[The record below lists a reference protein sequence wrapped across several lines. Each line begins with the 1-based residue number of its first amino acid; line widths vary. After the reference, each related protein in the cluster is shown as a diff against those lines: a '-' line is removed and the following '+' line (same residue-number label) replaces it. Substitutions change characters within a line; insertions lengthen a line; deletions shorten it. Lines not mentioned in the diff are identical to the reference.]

1 MSLKLNINEFEVP
14 IINKYPTLNLAF
26 IVLLFLIILIF
37 VNSKLAEDI
46 EKNRQIYEHKNLKQA
61 LEIDLAPDGIF
72 VNSINLSR
80 EMTEQLGYDEE
91 ENIVSV
97 YSDAKLISLIIPS
110 KTKRAYNG
118 EIELRVYVSPA
129 GEVMKVLVDEH
140 NETIG
145 IVDEIIK
152 KDSSWTS
159 KFKGIMITKTN
170 DESWEDYF
178 SKQNF
183 DVVTGA
189 SITSRSIQEGV
200 YKALLFYKENKQRI
214 LSTKNE
220 S

>member
-1 MSLKLNINEFEVP
+1 MSLKLNTNEFEVP
-14 IINKYPTLNLAF
+14 IINKYPTLNLAL

-46 EKNRQIYEHKNLKQA
+46 EKNRKIYEHKNLKQA
-61 LEIDLAPDGIF
+61 LEIDLAPDGILI
-72 VNSINLSR
+72 NPINLSR

-91 ENIVSV
+91 EDIVSV
-97 YSDAKLISLIIPS
+97 YSNAKLISLIIPS

-118 EIELRVYVSPA
+118 KIELRVYVSPA

>member
-1 MSLKLNINEFEVP
+1 MSLKLNTNKFEVP
-14 IINKYPTLNLAF
+14 IINKYPTLNLAL

-46 EKNRQIYEHKNLKQA
+46 EKNRKIYEHKNLKQA

-80 EMTEQLGYDEE
+80 EMTERLGYEEE

-97 YSDAKLISLIIPS
+97 YSNAKLISLIIPS

-118 EIELRVYVSPA
+118 KIELRVYVSPA

-200 YKALLFYKENKQRI
+200 YKALLFYEENKQRI
-214 LSTKNE
+214 LSINNE

>member
-1 MSLKLNINEFEVP
+1 MSLKLNTNEFEVP
-14 IINKYPTLNLAF
+14 IINKYPTLNLAL

-46 EKNRQIYEHKNLKQA
+46 EKNRKIYEHKNLKQS
-61 LEIDLAPDGIF
+61 LEIDLAPEGIF

-118 EIELRVYVSPA
+118 KIELRVYVSPA

-140 NETIG
+140 NETLG

-214 LSTKNE
+214 LSINNE

>member
-1 MSLKLNINEFEVP
+1 MSLKLNTNEFEVP

-46 EKNRQIYEHKNLKQA
+46 EKNRKIYEHKNLIQA

-118 EIELRVYVSPA
+118 KIELQVYVSPA

>member
-1 MSLKLNINEFEVP
+1 MSLKLNTNEFEVP
-14 IINKYPTLNLAF
+14 IINKYPTLNLAL

-46 EKNRQIYEHKNLKQA
+46 EKNRKIYEHKNLKQA

-97 YSDAKLISLIIPS
+97 YSNAKLISLIIPS

-118 EIELRVYVSPA
+118 KIELRVYVSPA

-140 NETIG
+140 NETLG

>member
-1 MSLKLNINEFEVP
+1 M
-14 IINKYPTLNLAF
+14 
-26 IVLLFLIILIF
+26 
-37 VNSKLAEDI
+37 
-46 EKNRQIYEHKNLKQA
+46 
-61 LEIDLAPDGIF
+61 
-72 VNSINLSR
+72 
-80 EMTEQLGYDEE
+80 
-91 ENIVSV
+91 SV

-118 EIELRVYVSPA
+118 NIELRVYVSPA

-214 LSTKNE
+214 LSINNE

>member
-1 MSLKLNINEFEVP
+1 MSLKLNTNKFEVP
-14 IINKYPTLNLAF
+14 IINKYPTLNLAL

-46 EKNRQIYEHKNLKQA
+46 EKNRKIYEHKNLKQA

-97 YSDAKLISLIIPS
+97 YSNAKLISLIIPS

-118 EIELRVYVSPA
+118 KIELRVYVSPA
-129 GEVMKVLVDEH
+129 GEVMKVLIYEH

-200 YKALLFYKENKQRI
+200 YKALLFYEENKQRI
-214 LSTKNE
+214 LSINNE

>member
-1 MSLKLNINEFEVP
+1 MP
-14 IINKYPTLNLAF
+14 IINKYPTLNLAL

-37 VNSKLAEDI
+37 FNSKLAEDI
-46 EKNRQIYEHKNLKQA
+46 EKNRKIYEHKNLKQA

-80 EMTEQLGYDEE
+80 AMTEQLGYDEE

-118 EIELRVYVSPA
+118 KIELRVYVSPA

>member
-1 MSLKLNINEFEVP
+1 MSLKLNTNEFEVP
-14 IINKYPTLNLAF
+14 IINKYPTLNLAL

-46 EKNRQIYEHKNLKQA
+46 EKNRKIYEHKNLKQA
-61 LEIDLAPDGIF
+61 LEIDLAPDDIF
-72 VNSINLSR
+72 VNSIYLSR

-118 EIELRVYVSPA
+118 KIELRVYVSPA

>member
-1 MSLKLNINEFEVP
+1 M
-14 IINKYPTLNLAF
+14 
-26 IVLLFLIILIF
+26 LLFLIILIF

-46 EKNRQIYEHKNLKQA
+46 EKNRKIYEHKNLKQA

-80 EMTEQLGYDEE
+80 AMTEQLGYDEE

-118 EIELRVYVSPA
+118 KIELRVYVSPA

>member
-1 MSLKLNINEFEVP
+1 M
-14 IINKYPTLNLAF
+14 
-26 IVLLFLIILIF
+26 LLFLIILIF

-46 EKNRQIYEHKNLKQA
+46 EKNRKIYEHKNLKQA

-118 EIELRVYVSPA
+118 KIELRVYVSPA

>member
-1 MSLKLNINEFEVP
+1 MSLKLNTNEFEVP
-14 IINKYPTLNLAF
+14 IINKYPTLNLAL

-46 EKNRQIYEHKNLKQA
+46 EKNRKIYEHKNLKQA

-80 EMTEQLGYDEE
+80 AMTEQLGYDEE
-91 ENIVSV
+91 DNIVSV

-118 EIELRVYVSPA
+118 KIELRVYVSPA

>member
-1 MSLKLNINEFEVP
+1 MSLKLNTNEFEVP
-14 IINKYPTLNLAF
+14 IINKYPTLNLAL

-80 EMTEQLGYDEE
+80 EMTEQLGYDKE

-140 NETIG
+140 NETLG

>member
-1 MSLKLNINEFEVP
+1 MSLKLNTNEFEVP
-14 IINKYPTLNLAF
+14 IINKYPTLNLAL

-37 VNSKLAEDI
+37 VNSKLTEDI
-46 EKNRQIYEHKNLKQA
+46 EKNRKMYEHKNLIQA
-61 LEIDLAPDGIF
+61 LEIDLAPDDIF
-72 VNSINLSR
+72 ATSINLSR

-97 YSDAKLISLIIPS
+97 YSNAKLISLIIPS

-118 EIELRVYVSPA
+118 KIELRVYVSPA

>member
-1 MSLKLNINEFEVP
+1 MSLKLNTNEFEVP
-14 IINKYPTLNLAF
+14 IINKYPTLNLAL

-46 EKNRQIYEHKNLKQA
+46 EKNRKIYEHKNLKQA

-80 EMTEQLGYDEE
+80 AMTEQLGYDEE

-118 EIELRVYVSPA
+118 KIELRVYVSPA

-140 NETIG
+140 NETLG

>member
-1 MSLKLNINEFEVP
+1 MSLKLNTNEFEVP

-91 ENIVSV
+91 GNIVSV

-118 EIELRVYVSPA
+118 KIELRVYVSPA

-200 YKALLFYKENKQRI
+200 NKALLFYKENKQWI
-214 LSTKNE
+214 LSINNE

>member
-1 MSLKLNINEFEVP
+1 MSLKLNTNEFEVP
-14 IINKYPTLNLAF
+14 IINKYPTLNLAL

-46 EKNRQIYEHKNLKQA
+46 EKNRKIYEHKNLKQA
-61 LEIDLAPDGIF
+61 LEIDLAPDDIF

-118 EIELRVYVSPA
+118 KIELRVYVSPA

-214 LSTKNE
+214 LSINNE

>member
-1 MSLKLNINEFEVP
+1 MP
-14 IINKYPTLNLAF
+14 IINKYPTLNLAL

-46 EKNRQIYEHKNLKQA
+46 EKNRKIYEHKNLKQA

-97 YSDAKLISLIIPS
+97 YSNAKLISLIIPS

-118 EIELRVYVSPA
+118 KIELRVYVSPA

-159 KFKGIMITKTN
+159 KFKGIMITKT

-214 LSTKNE
+214 LSINNE

>member
-1 MSLKLNINEFEVP
+1 MP
-14 IINKYPTLNLAF
+14 IINKYPTLNLAL

-46 EKNRQIYEHKNLKQA
+46 EKNRKIYEHKNLKQA
-61 LEIDLAPDGIF
+61 LEVDLAPDGIF

-97 YSDAKLISLIIPS
+97 YSNAKLISLIIPS

-118 EIELRVYVSPA
+118 KIELRVYVSPA

-159 KFKGIMITKTN
+159 KFKGIMITKTS

-200 YKALLFYKENKQRI
+200 YKALLFYKENKQWI
-214 LSTKNE
+214 LSINNE

>member
-1 MSLKLNINEFEVP
+1 MSLKLNTNKFEVP
-14 IINKYPTLNLAF
+14 IINKYPTLNLAL

-46 EKNRQIYEHKNLKQA
+46 EKNRKIYEHKNLKQA

-97 YSDAKLISLIIPS
+97 YSNAKLISLIIPS

-118 EIELRVYVSPA
+118 KIELRVYVSPA

-200 YKALLFYKENKQRI
+200 YKALLFYEENKQRI
-214 LSTKNE
+214 LSINNE

>member
-1 MSLKLNINEFEVP
+1 MSLKLNTNEFEVP
-14 IINKYPTLNLAF
+14 IINKYPTLNLAL

-46 EKNRQIYEHKNLKQA
+46 EKNRKIYEHKNLKQA

-72 VNSINLSR
+72 INPINLSR
-80 EMTEQLGYDEE
+80 EMTEQLGYDKEE
-91 ENIVSV
+91 DIVAV
-97 YSDAKLISLIIPS
+97 YSNAKLISLIIPS

-118 EIELRVYVSPA
+118 KIELRVYVSPA
-129 GEVMKVLVDEH
+129 GEVMKVVVDEH

>member
-1 MSLKLNINEFEVP
+1 MP
-14 IINKYPTLNLAF
+14 IINKYPTLNLAL

-37 VNSKLAEDI
+37 VNSKLTEDI
-46 EKNRQIYEHKNLKQA
+46 EKNRKMYEHKNLTQA
-61 LEIDLAPDGIF
+61 LEIDLAPDDIF

-97 YSDAKLISLIIPS
+97 YSNAKLISLIIPS

-118 EIELRVYVSPA
+118 KIELRVYVSPA

-159 KFKGIMITKTN
+159 KFNGIMITKTN

>member
-1 MSLKLNINEFEVP
+1 MSLKLNTNEFEVP

-91 ENIVSV
+91 KNIVSV

-145 IVDEIIK
+145 FVDEIIK

>member
-1 MSLKLNINEFEVP
+1 MSLKLNTNEFEVP
-14 IINKYPTLNLAF
+14 IINKYPTLNLAL

-46 EKNRQIYEHKNLKQA
+46 EKNRKIYEHKILKQA
-61 LEIDLAPDGIF
+61 LEIDLAPDDIF

-118 EIELRVYVSPA
+118 KIELRVYVSPA
-129 GEVMKVLVDEH
+129 GEVMKVLVDKH

>member
-1 MSLKLNINEFEVP
+1 MSLKLNTNEFEVP
-14 IINKYPTLNLAF
+14 IINKYPTLNLAL
-26 IVLLFLIILIF
+26 IGLLFLIILIF

-46 EKNRQIYEHKNLKQA
+46 EKNRKIYEHKNLKQA

-118 EIELRVYVSPA
+118 KIELRVYVSPA

-140 NETIG
+140 NETLG

>member
-1 MSLKLNINEFEVP
+1 MSLKLNTNEFEVP
-14 IINKYPTLNLAF
+14 IINKYPTLNLAL

-61 LEIDLAPDGIF
+61 LEIDLAPDDIF

-118 EIELRVYVSPA
+118 KIELRVYVSPA

>member
-1 MSLKLNINEFEVP
+1 MSLNLNTNKFEVP
-14 IINKYPTLNLAF
+14 IINKYPTLNLAL

-46 EKNRQIYEHKNLKQA
+46 EKNRKIYEHKNLKQA

-97 YSDAKLISLIIPS
+97 YSNAKLISLIIPS

-118 EIELRVYVSPA
+118 KIELRVYVSPA

-159 KFKGIMITKTN
+159 KFKGIMITKT

-178 SKQNF
+178 STQNF

-200 YKALLFYKENKQRI
+200 YKALLFYKENRQRI
-214 LSTKNE
+214 LSINNE

>member
-1 MSLKLNINEFEVP
+1 MSLKLNTNEFEVP
-14 IINKYPTLNLAF
+14 IINKYPTLNLAL

-46 EKNRQIYEHKNLKQA
+46 EKNRKIYEHKILKQA

-118 EIELRVYVSPA
+118 KIELRVYVSPA

-140 NETIG
+140 NETLG

>member
-1 MSLKLNINEFEVP
+1 MSLKLNTNEFEVP
-14 IINKYPTLNLAF
+14 IINKYPTLNLAL

-46 EKNRQIYEHKNLKQA
+46 EKNRKIYEHKNLKQA

-91 ENIVSV
+91 VNIVSV

-118 EIELRVYVSPA
+118 KIELRVYVSPA

>member
-1 MSLKLNINEFEVP
+1 MP
-14 IINKYPTLNLAF
+14 IINKYPTLNLAL

-46 EKNRQIYEHKNLKQA
+46 EKNRKIYEHKNLKQA

-72 VNSINLSR
+72 INPINLSR
-80 EMTEQLGYDEE
+80 EMTEQLGYDKEE
-91 ENIVSV
+91 DIVAV
-97 YSDAKLISLIIPS
+97 YSNAKLISLIIPS

-118 EIELRVYVSPA
+118 KIELRVYVSPA

-140 NETIG
+140 NETLG

-159 KFKGIMITKTN
+159 KFKGIILTKTN

-214 LSTKNE
+214 LSINNE

>member
-1 MSLKLNINEFEVP
+1 MSLKLNTNEFEVP
-14 IINKYPTLNLAF
+14 IINKYPTLNLAL

-37 VNSKLAEDI
+37 VNSKLTEDI
-46 EKNRQIYEHKNLKQA
+46 EKNRKIYEHKNLKQA

-97 YSDAKLISLIIPS
+97 YSNAKLISLIIPS

-118 EIELRVYVSPA
+118 KIELRVYVSPA
-129 GEVMKVLVDEH
+129 GEVMKVVVDEH

-214 LSTKNE
+214 LSINNE

>member
-1 MSLKLNINEFEVP
+1 VP
-14 IINKYPTLNLAF
+14 IINKYPTLNLAL

-46 EKNRQIYEHKNLKQA
+46 EKNRKIYEHKNLKQA

-97 YSDAKLISLIIPS
+97 YSNAKLISLIIPS

-118 EIELRVYVSPA
+118 KIELRVYVSPA

-159 KFKGIMITKTN
+159 KFKGIMITKTS

-200 YKALLFYKENKQRI
+200 YKALLFYKENKQWI
-214 LSTKNE
+214 LSINNE

>member
-1 MSLKLNINEFEVP
+1 MSRKLNTNEFEMP

-46 EKNRQIYEHKNLKQA
+46 EKNRKIYEHKNLKQA

-118 EIELRVYVSPA
+118 KIELRVYVSPA

-159 KFKGIMITKTN
+159 KFKGMMITITN

>member
-1 MSLKLNINEFEVP
+1 M
-14 IINKYPTLNLAF
+14 
-26 IVLLFLIILIF
+26 LLFLIIIIF

-46 EKNRQIYEHKNLKQA
+46 EKNRKIYEHKNLKQA

-97 YSDAKLISLIIPS
+97 YSNAKLISLIIPS

-118 EIELRVYVSPA
+118 KIELRVYVSPA

>member
-1 MSLKLNINEFEVP
+1 MSLKLNTNEFEVP
-14 IINKYPTLNLAF
+14 IINKYPTLNLAL
-26 IVLLFLIILIF
+26 IVLLFLVILIF

-46 EKNRQIYEHKNLKQA
+46 EKNRKIYEHKILKQA
-61 LEIDLAPDGIF
+61 LEIDLAPDDIF

-118 EIELRVYVSPA
+118 KIELRVYVSPA

>member
-1 MSLKLNINEFEVP
+1 MSLKLNTNEFEVP
-14 IINKYPTLNLAF
+14 IINKYPTLNLAL

-46 EKNRQIYEHKNLKQA
+46 EKNRKIYEHKNLKQA

-91 ENIVSV
+91 EKIVSV

-118 EIELRVYVSPA
+118 KIELRVYVSPA

>member
-1 MSLKLNINEFEVP
+1 MSLKLNTNEFEVP
-14 IINKYPTLNLAF
+14 IINKYPTLNLAL

-37 VNSKLAEDI
+37 FNSKLAEDI

-118 EIELRVYVSPA
+118 KIELRVYVSPA

>member
-1 MSLKLNINEFEVP
+1 M
-14 IINKYPTLNLAF
+14 
-26 IVLLFLIILIF
+26 LLFLIILIF

-46 EKNRQIYEHKNLKQA
+46 EKNRKIYEHKNLKQA

-97 YSDAKLISLIIPS
+97 YSNAKLISLIIPS

-118 EIELRVYVSPA
+118 KIELRVYVSPA

-214 LSTKNE
+214 LSINNE

>member
-1 MSLKLNINEFEVP
+1 MP
-14 IINKYPTLNLAF
+14 IINKYPTLNLAL

-46 EKNRQIYEHKNLKQA
+46 EKNRKIYEHKNLKQA

-97 YSDAKLISLIIPS
+97 YSDAELISLINPS

-118 EIELRVYVSPA
+118 KIELRVYVSPA

-159 KFKGIMITKTN
+159 KFKGITITKTD
-170 DESWEDYF
+170 DEGWEDYF

>member
-1 MSLKLNINEFEVP
+1 M
-14 IINKYPTLNLAF
+14 
-26 IVLLFLIILIF
+26 LLFLIILIF

-46 EKNRQIYEHKNLKQA
+46 EKNRKIYEHKNLKQA

-97 YSDAKLISLIIPS
+97 YSNAKLISLIIPS

-118 EIELRVYVSPA
+118 KIELRVYISPA
-129 GEVMKVLVDEH
+129 GEVMKVLIDEH
-140 NETIG
+140 NETLG

-159 KFKGIMITKTN
+159 KFKGIILTKTN

-214 LSTKNE
+214 LSINNE